1 MGPGHTGIVGTELA
15 DYKATQGVHIGMAKG
30 EKNIA
35 TPVGIRQHFRKRR
48 QLKEWDRDAMSGYT
62 YIYTDKGPFM
72 YWLHQIGRKDDNKC
86 SCNQGAVQNAS
97 HILKCKKVADGK
109 GRTREQVEGDPHIC
123 REVFKFLQ
131 DQV

>member
-48 QLKEWDRDAMSGYT
+48 QLKEWDRDAMRGYT

-72 YWLHQIGRKDDNKC
+72 YLLHKIGRKDRKKC
-86 SCNQGAVQNAS
+86 SCSNATVQNAA
-97 HILKCKKVADGK
+97 LPREWQMGK
-109 GRTREQVEGDPHIC
+109 GERRNKWRSFAGKYSTFASTNINLSRS
-123 REVFKFLQ
+123 
-131 DQV
+131 